1 MQSAL
6 LATAIVAVAASVTF
20 AADCVEVFSLKDRLK
35 YHKREATF
43 VFDGTVTRVK
53 PVGDSYE
60 RAATM
65 EVHRVW
71 KGSMSEEMTVYFM
84 LSYLDGP
91 MLWPGQ
97 RLLVFAKRQTADDRR
112 GVDPSVPY
120 RDAWLPS
127 CPPIFLV
134 TDENIKHLG
143 RWRKPSE
150 SKDSRTGSGF
160 VANWH

>member
-1 MQSAL
+1 MQPAL
-6 LATAIVAVAASVTF
+6 LATAIFAVAASVTI
-20 AADCVEVFSLKDRLK
+20 AADCVQVFSLKDSLK

-43 VFDGTVTRVK
+43 VFDGTVTGVK
-53 PVGDSYE
+53 PVGDSHE

-84 LSYLDGP
+84 PNIDGP

-97 RLLVFAKRQTADDRR
+97 RLLVFAKRQTANDRL
-112 GVDPSVPY
+112 GVDPSAPY
-120 RDAWLPS
+120 RDAWLHS
-127 CPPIFLV
+127 CPAIFLV
-134 TDENIKHLG
+134 TDENIKPLG

-150 SKDSRTGSGF
+150 RKDSRTGSGF
-160 VANWH
+160 VF